1 MTKLRLVTIAFGCIL
16 ALTAC
21 AQTDEN
27 QARTDE
33 NRKPTEQKQLDVGE
47 NQRIRQLQTDD
58 DTPKLTDGSEK
69 TFRKA
74 DSLTL
79 EDLRKKYSSTF
90 LLNGYTDRR
99 EVALTFDDGPDAEFT
114 PRVLDELKKA
124 GVHATFFVVG
134 NRVEANPEVF
144 QRIIDEGHAV
154 GNHTYNHPKCTKL
167 SDAEFQE
174 QIIRTDKIIRSYVGY
189 LPSLFRPPYGAISE
203 DQILWLA
210 GNHKKVI
217 NWNVDSLDWKGL
229 NADEV
234 YTNVMTQTGT
244 GSIILQHSAG
254 GQGEDLTGTVEAI
267 SRIVEKLK
275 QDGINFVTIPDMIDL
290 K

>member
-1 MTKLRLVTIAFGCIL
+1 MKLRLVTIAFGCIL

-27 QARTDE
+27 QARTNE
-33 NRKPTEQKQLDVGE
+33 NQNLTEQKQLDVGE

-58 DTPKLTDGSEK
+58 DTPEFTDGSEK
-69 TFRKA
+69 SVRKT

-79 EDLRKKYSSTF
+79 GDLRKRYSSTF
-90 LLNGYTDRR
+90 LLNGPTDRR
-99 EVALTFDDGPDAEFT
+99 EVALTFDDGPDGEFT
-114 PRVLDELKKA
+114 PLVLDELKKA

-134 NRVEANPEVF
+134 NRIEANPEVF

-154 GNHTYNHPKCTKL
+154 GSHSYNHPKLTDL
-167 SDAEFQE
+167 SDTEFQE
-174 QIIRTDKIIRSYVGY
+174 QIIRTDKIIHSYLGY
-189 LPSLFRPPYGAISE
+189 SPSLFRPPYGAISE

-229 NADEV
+229 NAEEV
-234 YTNVMTQTGT
+234 FTNVMTQTGT

-254 GQGEDLTGTVEAI
+254 GVGEDLSGTVKAI

-275 QDGINFVTIPDMIDL
+275 QDDINFVTVPDMIDL